1 MRRKDREV
9 TDKKEIQRIL
19 ETCKVCRIGLPEED
33 GVYIV
38 PMNHGYCFEEEK
50 LVLYFHGSR
59 EGKKMEMVRTNPAV
73 GIEMD
78 CDHELV
84 EGRLACQH
92 SYHFSSIVGKGKA
105 REITEPEEK
114 LLALGLIMKHQTG
127 KDFDEFQ
134 TNPRLEK
141 AVAVIR
147 VDVED
152 FDCKRYV

>member
-38 PMNHGYCFEEEK
+38 PMNHGYCFEEGK

-105 REITEPEEK
+105 REITEPE
-114 LLALGLIMKHQTG
+114 
-127 KDFDEFQ
+127 
-134 TNPRLEK
+134 
-141 AVAVIR
+141 V
-147 VDVED
+147 
-152 FDCKRYV
+152 

>member
-1 MRRKDREV
+1 
-9 TDKKEIQRIL
+9 
-19 ETCKVCRIGLPEED
+19 
-33 GVYIV
+33 
-38 PMNHGYCFEEEK
+38 
-50 LVLYFHGSR
+50 
-59 EGKKMEMVRTNPAV
+59 MVRTNPAV

-147 VDVED
+147 VEVEEYT
-152 FDCKRYV
+152 CKKYV

>member
-92 SYHFSSIVGKGKA
+92 SYHFSSIVGKDQS
-105 REITEPEEK
+105 
-114 LLALGLIMKHQTG
+114 QTG
-127 KDFDEFQ
+127 EGSGSD
-134 TNPRLEK
+134 PGGCGGIYL
-141 AVAVIR
+141 
-147 VDVED
+147 
-152 FDCKRYV
+152 

>member
-38 PMNHGYCFEEEK
+38 PMNHGYCFEEGK

-92 SYHFSSIVGKGKA
+92 SYHYASIFPVLWGRGRQERSQSRKRSFWPWG
-105 REITEPEEK
+105 
-114 LLALGLIMKHQTG
+114 LL
-127 KDFDEFQ
+127 
-134 TNPRLEK
+134 
-141 AVAVIR
+141 
-147 VDVED
+147 
-152 FDCKRYV
+152 

>member
-59 EGKKMEMVRTNPAV
+59 EGKKMEMVRTNLRWGLRWTVTTSWWRGGLPASTAITFQYCRERE
-73 GIEMD
+73 GQR
-78 CDHELV
+78 DHGA
-84 EGRLACQH
+84 GREAFCPGAYYEA
-92 SYHFSSIVGKGKA
+92 SD
-105 REITEPEEK
+105 RE
-114 LLALGLIMKHQTG
+114 
-127 KDFDEFQ
+127 
-134 TNPRLEK
+134 RL
-141 AVAVIR
+141 
-147 VDVED
+147 
-152 FDCKRYV
+152 